1 MEFIVPALITAGAVA
16 GGQMITQRQAEKAA
30 EKRQKKQI
38 QAAQAA
44 QAKQLGFET
53 LAGEHWET
61 LSKEQMILQSQAHQ
75 MNTLVDLISAEQ
87 EPAATQIL
95 TLPPAKTEAPLDR
108 LNQAIDDLIRGFG

>member
-1 MEFIVPALITAGAVA
+1 M
-16 GGQMITQRQAEKAA
+16 
-30 EKRQKKQI
+30 
-38 QAAQAA
+38 
-44 QAKQLGFET
+44 QAKQLEFET

-61 LSKEQMILQSQAHQ
+61 LSREEMVLQSQAHQ

-87 EPAATQIL
+87 EPATQIL

>member
-1 MEFIVPALITAGAVA
+1 MPPVIIAAAITT
-16 GGQMITQRQAEKAA
+16 GGVMIAQKQAKDAA
-30 EKRQKKQI
+30 EKQQKKQI
-38 QAAQAA
+38 QAAAA
-44 QAKQLGFET
+44 MQAKQLEFET

-61 LSKEQMILQSQAHQ
+61 LSREEMVLQSQAHQ

-87 EPAATQIL
+87 EPATQIL